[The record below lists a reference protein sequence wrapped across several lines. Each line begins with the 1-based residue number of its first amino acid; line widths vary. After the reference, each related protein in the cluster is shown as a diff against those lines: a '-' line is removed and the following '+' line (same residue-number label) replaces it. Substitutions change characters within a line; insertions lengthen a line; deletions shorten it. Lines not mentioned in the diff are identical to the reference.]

1 MSTPITIED
10 IFQIF
15 QRSQEEADRR
25 DAEAKAEADRR
36 AAEWERQIA
45 ESRAEADRRAAE
57 AKAEADR
64 RAAEWERQ
72 MAESRAEDERRS
84 AEAKAEADRRAAEWE
99 RQMAESRAEADRRA
113 AEAKAEAD
121 RRATEAKAE
130 ADRRAAEA
138 KAEADR
144 RAAEWDRQ
152 MAASRAEDDRR
163 AAEADRRIAK
173 WEEESAVYRAENALI
188 IKRLDKTLEGL
199 TSRWGRFVENMVAPA
214 VLRLF
219 QEKGFQVQEV
229 YQRVR
234 SARGSRN
241 LEIDILVV
249 DDDVAIVVE
258 VKSRL
263 TQKEV
268 RQVLNTLTHFK
279 SSFPHY
285 GNYRIYGAV
294 AAIEID
300 KDVDTYAYH
309 KGLFVIKQSGDSV
322 TISNDEAFQPRIW

>member
-1 MSTPITIED
+1 MSTPITLED

-25 DAEAKAEADRR
+25 
-36 AAEWERQIA
+36 AAEWERQLA
-45 ESRAEADRRAAE
+45 ESRAEAERRAAE

-64 RAAEWERQ
+64 RAAEWEHQ
-72 MAESRAEDERRS
+72 LAESRAEAERRA
-84 AEAKAEADRRAAEWE
+84 AEAKVEAERRAAESKAEADRRAA
-99 RQMAESRAEADRRA
+99 
-113 AEAKAEAD
+113 K
-121 RRATEAKAE
+121 
-130 ADRRAAEA
+130 
-138 KAEADR
+138 
-144 RAAEWDRQ
+144 WD
-152 MAASRAEDDRR
+152 
-163 AAEADRRIAK
+163 
-173 WEEESAVYRAENALI
+173 EEFAVYRAENAVI

-199 TSRWGRFVENMVAPA
+199 TSRWGRFVENIVAPA

-279 SSFPHY
+279 AAFPHY

-300 KDVDTYAYH
+300 KDVDIYAYNQ
-309 KGLFVIKQSGDSV
+309 GLFVIKQSGDSV
-322 TISNDEAFQPRIW
+322 RISNDNEFQPRIW

>member
-1 MSTPITIED
+1 MSTPVTLED

-25 DAEAKAEADRR
+25 F
-36 AAEWERQIA
+36 
-45 ESRAEADRRAAE
+45 AEADRRAAE

-64 RAAEWERQ
+64 RAAEADR
-72 MAESRAEDERRS
+72 RA
-84 AEAKAEADRRAAEWE
+84 AEADRRAA
-99 RQMAESRAEADRRA
+99 
-113 AEAKAEAD
+113 
-121 RRATEAKAE
+121 EAKAE

-144 RAAEWDRQ
+144 RAAEWER
-152 MAASRAEDDRR
+152 EF
-163 AAEADRRIAK
+163 
-173 WEEESAVYRAENALI
+173 SAYRAENALI
-188 IKRLDKTLEGL
+188 IKRLDKTIEGL
-199 TSRWGRFVENMVAPA
+199 TSRWGHFVENIVAPA

-234 SARGSRN
+234 SARGTRH

-268 RQVLNTLTHFK
+268 RQVLNTLNHFK
-279 SSFPHY
+279 SAFPHY
-285 GNYRIYGAV
+285 TNYRLYGAV

-309 KGLFVIKQSGDSV
+309 QGLFVIKQSGDSV
-322 TISNDEAFQPRIW
+322 KISNDDDFEPQIW

>member
-99 RQMAESRAEADRRA
+99 RQMAESRAEAERRA

-285 GNYRIYGAV
+285 GNYQIYGAV